1 MRTILKRLFVAAVC
15 TLTLVAC
22 KDKGPTFTVEGA
34 IKGAQDSTLYVYH
47 RSLNGLVLLDSAI
60 LGSDGKFQFDLAA
73 PDAPDFYLLQV
84 NSQLLTFSVDST
96 ETVTINGSMP
106 GLANNYSVKGSE
118 NSERIRQITLLHSQ
132 FQQRVYELERN
143 IQLMG
148 RPMADSLQRMLA
160 VYKDSLTRQYIYNNP
175 GQASA
180 YYALLQ
186 SVEHLY
192 MQPHHLFDPA
202 DRNDAKAYRA
212 VATQWMSFYPNSPRG
227 QQLVNQVERDL
238 QNERIAAA
246 QQERI
251 AQHTEILESGLID
264 LELPDDQGYD
274 RTLTELKGKVVVL
287 AFNFFADP
295 QTPAQVLKLRELYAK
310 YEEQD
315 FEIYQVSI
323 DPDDHFW
330 RQAVENLPWVCVYD
344 PQGMSLSRYNVD
356 PRRLPDY
363 FVINRQNEIVDRT
376 YNTEDLEKLIQ
387 PLF

>member
-1 MRTILKRLFVAAVC
+1 MAFDI
-15 TLTLVAC
+15 
-22 KDKGPTFTVEGA
+22 DM
-34 IKGAQDSTLYVYH
+34 IKKVY
-47 RSLNGLVLLDSAI
+47 
-60 LGSDGKFQFDLAA
+60 
-73 PDAPDFYLLQV
+73 
-84 NSQLLTFSVDST
+84 SQYD
-96 ETVTINGSMP
+96 
-106 GLANNYSVKGSE
+106 
-118 NSERIRQITLLHSQ
+118 
-132 FQQRVYELERN
+132 
-143 IQLMG
+143 
-148 RPMADSLQRMLA
+148 
-160 VYKDSLTRQYIYNNP
+160 
-175 GQASA
+175 
-180 YYALLQ
+180 
-186 SVEHLY
+186 
-192 MQPHHLFDPA
+192 
-202 DRNDAKAYRA
+202 
-212 VATQWMSFYPNSPRG
+212 
-227 QQLVNQVERDL
+227 
-238 QNERIAAA
+238 ERIAAA

-251 AQHTEILESGLID
+251 AQHTKILESGLID